1 MNLEQVKREI
11 KELERSPAAEKM
23 YPITSS
29 WVPVADVL
37 AILNRF
43 EKHWKRF
50 RDEKKSR
57 EEVKMITEILGES

>member
-1 MNLEQVKREI
+1 
-11 KELERSPAAEKM
+11 M

>member
-1 MNLEQVKREI
+1 MNIEQVKREI
-11 KELERSPAAEKM
+11 KELERTPASEKM

-43 EKHWKRF
+43 EKHWKQYV
-50 RDEKKSR
+50 EKKKDS
-57 EEVKMITEILGES
+57 ENTKMIAEILGES